1 MGQSNSNST
10 QVSVWAALGGKRA
23 SKNNPR
29 FKMSVD
35 AAEIKRICGVYDWH
49 GKGELDMYYFGDIMY
64 AMGMNLMKSVCVK
77 YGQTDDTDKKFCK
90 FDEVVKLVGEAVK
103 EPDHTGNYHDYMELC
118 KLYYKNENGTIMVA
132 ELETFLTLM
141 GDEIPKEY
149 VYKLL
154 EELAPKEDDEGF
166 IPYAPFL
173 DKLCGK

>member
-1 MGQSNSNST
+1 
-10 QVSVWAALGGKRA
+10 
-23 SKNNPR
+23 
-29 FKMSVD
+29 MSVD
-35 AAEIKRICGVYDWH
+35 AAEIKRICGIYDWH

-77 YGQTDDTDKKFCK
+77 HGQQDDLDKKFCK
-90 FDEVVKLVGEAVK
+90 FDEVVKLVNEAVK
-103 EPDHTGNYHDYMELC
+103 EPDHTGNYHDYIELC
-118 KLYYKNENGTIMVA
+118 KLYDKNENGTIMVA

-141 GDEIPKEY
+141 GDEIPKED

>member
-1 MGQSNSNST
+1 
-10 QVSVWAALGGKRA
+10 
-23 SKNNPR
+23 
-29 FKMSVD
+29 MSVD

-118 KLYYKNENGTIMVA
+118 KLYDKNENGTIMVA

-141 GDEIPKEY
+141 GDEIPKED